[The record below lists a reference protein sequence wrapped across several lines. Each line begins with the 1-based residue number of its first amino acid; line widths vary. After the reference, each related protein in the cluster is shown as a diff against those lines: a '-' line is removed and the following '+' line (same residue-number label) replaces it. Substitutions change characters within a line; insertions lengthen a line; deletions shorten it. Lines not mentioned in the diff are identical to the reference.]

1 MLQRGDNMDIGNYI
15 KELRTSQGLSQEELG
30 KILGVQRAAVYK
42 WESGMVKNLKR
53 ETIKKLAEYFGVS
66 PANFVKLD
74 TPEVATV
81 YVEFPV
87 MGEVAAGFDKIAL
100 EDWEGE
106 KIQVPLSYLKG
117 KSKNDF
123 FVLQVK
129 GDSMYPLYM
138 DGDKVLIQKQNAIDY
153 SGQIA
158 VAIYNDE
165 CGTIKKIE
173 YKKDSIS
180 LIPINPQ
187 YLPTVLKDD
196 NIEKV
201 HILGI
206 PKLLIRDLE
215 EG

>member
-1 MLQRGDNMDIGNYI
+1 
-15 KELRTSQGLSQEELG
+15 
-30 KILGVQRAAVYK
+30 
-42 WESGMVKNLKR
+42 MVKNLKR

>member
-1 MLQRGDNMDIGNYI
+1 MYIYEKIKYLRERQGMSQQELAERVGFKTASAINKIEMGKRDI
-15 KELRTSQGLSQEELG
+15 SQT
-30 KILGVQRAAVYK
+30 KILLFAKALGVDP
-42 WESGMVKNLKR
+42 
-53 ETIKKLAEYFGVS
+53 AELLLSDDIEPSISNCYI
-66 PANFVKLD
+66 
-74 TPEVATV
+74 
-81 YVEFPV
+81 EFPV
-87 MGEVAAGFDKIAL
+87 MGEVAAGFDKTAV
-100 EDWEGE
+100 EDWEGV

-187 YLPTVLKDD
+187 YLPTVIKNDGVE
-196 NIEKV
+196 NV
-201 HILGI
+201 HILGV
-206 PKLLIRDLE
+206 PKLLIREIDE
-215 EG
+215 

>member
-1 MLQRGDNMDIGNYI
+1 MDIGKYI
-15 KELRTSQGLSQEELG
+15 KELRTSRGLSQEELG

-42 WESGMVKNLKR
+42 WEAGMVQNLKR

-66 PANFVKLD
+66 PANFVELD

-87 MGEVAAGFDKIAL
+87 MGEVAAGFDKIAV
-100 EDWEGE
+100 EDWEGD
-106 KIQVPLSYLKG
+106 KIQVPMSYLKG

-187 YLPTVLKDD
+187 YLPTVIKNDGVK
-196 NIEKV
+196 NV
-201 HILGI
+201 HILGV
-206 PKLLIRDLE
+206 PKLLIREIDE
-215 EG
+215 